1 MDIMMNTDLKGVP
14 AVLALYQYQIDIA
27 NDAIRC
33 FRELEG
39 LTSKDNV
46 QDFIARSIARLQRR
60 VEIYEDKKEI
70 VKKMEGKS

>member
-27 NDAIRC
+27 NDAIRF